1 MRTQVGIVGA
11 GPAGLLLSEIL
22 HRAGVESVVF
32 ERQNRDYVLARI
44 RAGVLEPTTVDV
56 LRENG
61 LAKRLDAEG
70 HVHDGARVVW
80 AGREGFMID
89 CRKYTGRRFVAY
101 GQTNIQEDL
110 FQAADRRSAR
120 IITECE
126 VELAGTSVRYRRD
139 GKTAQV
145 DCDFIAGCDGFHG
158 VTRRSF
164 PPGVLRELEKM
175 YPFGWLGVL
184 AEVPPLEEITYCHSE
199 RGFALASQRSA
210 MLSRYYIQVPLD
222 TRLEDWPDERFWQ
235 EIKARFP
242 REWAERITEGPSIE
256 KSIAPLRSYVCEP
269 MSHGR
274 TYLAG
279 DDAHIVPPT
288 GAKGL
293 NLAVSDVYYLS
304 RAFAEYYKSG
314 SMALLD
320 AYSETALRR
329 VWASVRI
336 SWYLTMLL
344 HRFPDANPFDVRAQE
359 YELEYIKSSEHAQA
373 ALAEQYAGLP
383 L

>member
-1 MRTQVGIVGA
+1 
-11 GPAGLLLSEIL
+11 
-22 HRAGVESVVF
+22 
-32 ERQNRDYVLARI
+32 
-44 RAGVLEPTTVDV
+44 
-56 LRENG
+56 
-61 LAKRLDAEG
+61 
-70 HVHDGARVVW
+70 
-80 AGREGFMID
+80 
-89 CRKYTGRRFVAY
+89 
-101 GQTNIQEDL
+101 
-110 FQAADRRSAR
+110 
-120 IITECE
+120 
-126 VELAGTSVRYRRD
+126 
-139 GKTAQV
+139 
-145 DCDFIAGCDGFHG
+145 
-158 VTRRSF
+158 
-164 PPGVLRELEKM
+164 
-175 YPFGWLGVL
+175 
-184 AEVPPLEEITYCHSE
+184 
-199 RGFALASQRSA
+199 

-222 TRLEDWPDERFWQ
+222 TRLEDWPDERFWR

-242 REWAERITEGPSIE
+242 REWADRIVEGPTIE
-256 KSIAPLRSYVCEP
+256 KSIAPLRSYVAEP

-279 DDAHIVPPT
+279 DAAHIVPPT

-304 RAFAEYYKSG
+304 RALAEHYRTG

-329 VWASVRI
+329 VWASVRV

-359 YELEYIKSSEHAQA
+359 YELEYLHSSEHAQA

>member
-1 MRTQVGIVGA
+1 MRTQVGIIGA
-11 GPAGLLLSEIL
+11 GPAGLLLAEIL
-22 HRAGVESVVF
+22 HRHGVESVVF
-32 ERQNRDYVLARI
+32 ERQSRDYVLARI

-56 LRENG
+56 LRENS
-61 LAKRLDAEG
+61 LAQRLDAEG
-70 HVHDGARVVW
+70 HVHDGARIVW
-80 AGREGFMID
+80 AGREGFLID
-89 CRKYTGRRFVAY
+89 IHKHCGKRFVAY
-101 GQTNIQEDL
+101 GQTNLQEDL
-110 FQAADRRSAR
+110 FAAADRRNAR
-120 IITECE
+120 IITEAE
-126 VELAGTSVRYRRD
+126 VELTGSSVRYRQG
-139 GKTAQV
+139 GKSAQV

-158 VTRRSF
+158 VTRKSF
-164 PPGVLRELEKM
+164 PPGALRELEKM
-175 YPFGWLGVL
+175 YPFGWLGIL
-184 AEVPPLEEITYCHSE
+184 AEVPPLEEITYCHSP

-222 TRLEDWPDERFWQ
+222 TRLEDWPDSRFWQ

-242 REWAERITEGPSIE
+242 REWADAIVEGPSIE
-256 KSIAPLRSYVCEP
+256 KSIAPLRSYVAEP
-269 MSHGR
+269 MSYGR

-279 DDAHIVPPT
+279 DAAHIVPPT

-304 RAFAEYYKSG
+304 RAFAEHYRSG

-329 VWASVRI
+329 VWASVRV

-359 YELEYIKSSEHAQA
+359 YELEYLHSSEHAQA